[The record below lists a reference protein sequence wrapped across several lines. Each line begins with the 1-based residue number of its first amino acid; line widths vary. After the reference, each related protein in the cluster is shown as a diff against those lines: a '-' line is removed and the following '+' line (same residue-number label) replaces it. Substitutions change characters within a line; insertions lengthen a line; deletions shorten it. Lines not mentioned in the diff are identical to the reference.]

1 MGKIVSM
8 EYFRVPPR
16 WLFVKITDET
26 GACGWGE
33 ASLEGHTNA
42 VEGCLDAWFERYK
55 GLDAESVGPFK
66 RSDIENIWQ
75 LSWRGS
81 FYRGGPVFM
90 SALSGIDIAL
100 WDMKEIQADGQ
111 VARKLGVPIYHL
123 LGGKVRDKIRVY
135 AWIGGDRPDDVQVQA
150 QARKQQGFHAVKM
163 NGTGDTAWLDSPSVL
178 HEVVARVKAV
188 KAMGI
193 DVAVD
198 FHGRVH
204 KPMAKRLARALEPH
218 EPLFVEE
225 PLLVEHIGG
234 IKQVSELTTV
244 PIALGERLYSRW
256 DVRPFLESNCVDILQ
271 PDICHIGGISEM
283 RRIAAMCETYD
294 VGVAPHCP
302 LGPIALAACVHANAT
317 MANFAIQEMGIGM
330 HYNNT
335 GQDITNYITNPEVW
349 TVQDGHIDV
358 LSGPGLGIEINE
370 AEVRQ
375 MSQDTKAWPTPEFR
389 GPCGELREW

>member
-1 MGKIVSM
+1 MGKITSM

-16 WLFVKITDET
+16 WLFVKLTDDT
-26 GACGWGE
+26 GVAGWGE
-33 ASLEGHTNA
+33 ASLEGHTTA
-42 VEGCLDAWFERYK
+42 VEGCLDGWFERYK
-55 GLDAESVGPFK
+55 GLEAEN
-66 RSDIENIWQ
+66 IEDIWQ

-100 WDMKEIQADGQ
+100 WDLK
-111 VARKLGVPIYHL
+111 ARKLNVPIYHL
-123 LGGKVRDKIRVY
+123 LGGKVRDKVRVY
-135 AWIGGDRPDDVQVQA
+135 AWIGGDRPSEVEVQA
-150 QARKQQGFHAVKM
+150 QARKEQGFHAVKM
-163 NGTGDTAWLDSPSVL
+163 NGTGDTAWLDSPRVL
-178 HEVVARVKAV
+178 NEVLERLKAV
-188 KAMGI
+188 KTLGI

-218 EPLFVEE
+218 EPLFIEE

-234 IKQVSELTTV
+234 IKQVSELTGV

-256 DVRPFLESNCVDILQ
+256 DVKPFLENGSVDILQ

-283 RRIAAMCETYD
+283 KRIAAMCEAYD

-302 LGPIALAACVHANAT
+302 LGPIALAANVQVNAT

-330 HYNNT
+330 HYNDM
-335 GQDITNYITNPEVW
+335 GQDITSYILNPEVW
-349 TVQDGHIDV
+349 TVRDGHIDV

-370 AEVRQ
+370 EEVRRL
-375 MSQDTKAWPTPEFR
+375 SEDTKTWKIPEFR

>member
-1 MGKIVSM
+1 MGKITAM

-26 GACGWGE
+26 GAVGWGE
-33 ASLEGHTNA
+33 ASLEGHTEA
-42 VEGCLDAWFERYK
+42 VEGCLESWFERYK
-55 GLDAESVGPFK
+55 GLEADC
-66 RSDIENIWQ
+66 RDIENIWQ

-81 FYRGGPVFM
+81 FYRGGSVFM

-100 WDMKEIQADGQ
+100 WDLK
-111 VARKLGVPIYHL
+111 ARKLGVPIYHL
-123 LGGKVRDKIRVY
+123 LGGRVRDKIRVY
-135 AWIGGDRPDDVQVQA
+135 AWIGGDRPSDVEVQA
-150 QARKQQGFHAVKM
+150 QARKDQGFHAVKM

-178 HEVVARVKAV
+178 QEVVTRLKSVKALGLD
-188 KAMGI
+188 AG
-193 DVAVD
+193 VD

-218 EPLFVEE
+218 EPLFIEE
-225 PLLVEHIGG
+225 PLLSEHIGA
-234 IKQVSELTTV
+234 IEQLSELTTI
-244 PIALGERLYSRW
+244 PIALGERLHSRW
-256 DVRPFLESNCVDILQ
+256 DVRPFLESGCVDILQ

-283 RRIAAMCETYD
+283 KRIAAMCEVYD

-302 LGPIALAACVHANAT
+302 LGPIALAANMHVNAT

-335 GQDITNYITNPEVW
+335 GQDITSYITNPEVW
-349 TVQDGHIDV
+349 KVTDGHVDV
-358 LSGPGLGIEINE
+358 LSGPGLGIEVNE

-375 MSQDTKAWPTPEFR
+375 LSVGTKAWQIPEFR
-389 GPCGELREW
+389 GPCRELREW

>member
-1 MGKIVSM
+1 MGKIVLM

-16 WLFVKITDET
+16 WLFVKITDDS
-26 GACGWGE
+26 GAFGWGE
-33 ASLEGHTNA
+33 ASLEGHTGA
-42 VEGCLDAWFERYK
+42 VEGCLDAWFERYN
-55 GLDAESVGPFK
+55 GLDAD
-66 RSDIENIWQ
+66 DIENIWQ

-100 WDMKEIQADGQ
+100 WDLK
-111 VARKLGVPIYHL
+111 ARKLGVPIYQL

-135 AWIGGDRPDDVQVQA
+135 AWVGGDRPTEVEA
-150 QARKQQGFHAVKM
+150 QTRERMNQGFHAVKM

-178 HEVVARVKAV
+178 AEVVTRLKAV
-188 KAMGI
+188 KALGV

-204 KPMAKRLARALEPH
+204 RPMAKQLARLLEPL
-218 EPLFVEE
+218 EPLFIEE
-225 PLLVEHIGG
+225 PLLGEHIGA
-234 IKQVSELTTV
+234 IKQVSELTMV
-244 PIALGERLYSRW
+244 PLALGERLYSRW
-256 DVRPFLESNCVDILQ
+256 DVRPFLEAGCVDILQ
-271 PDICHIGGISEM
+271 PDICHVGGISEL

-302 LGPIALAACVHANAT
+302 LGPIALAANMQANAT
-317 MANFAIQEMGIGM
+317 LANFAIQEMGLGM

-335 GQDITNYITNPEVW
+335 GQDITSYIKNPEVW
-349 TVQDGHIDV
+349 KVRDGHLDV
-358 LSGPGLGIEINE
+358 LAGPGLGIEIDE
-370 AEVRQ
+370 LEVRKL
-375 MSQDTKAWPTPEFR
+375 SKDAKPWPTPEFR

>member
-1 MGKIVSM
+1 MGKIASI

-16 WLFVKITDET
+16 WLFVKITDDT
-26 GACGWGE
+26 GAFGWGE

-55 GLDAESVGPFK
+55 GLDAE
-66 RSDIENIWQ
+66 DIENIWQ
-75 LSWRGS
+75 LSWRGG

-100 WDMKEIQADGQ
+100 WDMK
-111 VARKLGVPIYHL
+111 ARKLNVPLYHL
-123 LGGKVRDKIRVY
+123 LGGKVRNKIRVY
-135 AWIGGDRPDDVQVQA
+135 AWIGGDRPNEVEIQA
-150 QARKQQGFHAVKM
+150 QARKEQGFRAVKM

-178 HEVVARVKAV
+178 KEVIGRLETVKALGLD
-188 KAMGI
+188 A
-193 DVAVD
+193 AVD

-218 EPLFVEE
+218 EPLFIEE
-225 PLLVEHIGG
+225 PLLSENIGG
-234 IKQVSELTTV
+234 IKQLSELTTV

-256 DVRPFLESNCVDILQ
+256 DVRPFLENGAVDILQ
-271 PDICHIGGISEM
+271 PDICHVGGISEM
-283 RRIAAMCETYD
+283 RRIAASCETYD

-302 LGPIALAACVHANAT
+302 LGPIALAANIHVDAT
-317 MANFAIQEMGIGM
+317 LPNFAIQEMGIGM

-335 GQDITNYITNPEVW
+335 GQDITSYITNPEIW
-349 TVQDGHIDV
+349 TVRDGHIDI

-370 AEVRQ
+370 EEVRRL
-375 MSQDTKAWPTPEFR
+375 SKDTKSWPVPEFR